1 MRIKPL
7 YSKGFDRETVLGL
20 VIMKKSLISGF
31 STREVLALTGVTANS
46 LRYWYDQG
54 IIVPEKVPIG
64 KGLRNTRF
72 YTFTQLIEVKAIM
85 ALRSNV
91 PIKTI
96 RAVKTFISD
105 HFEDTNIAN
114 KPLIV
119 VNNGDR
125 SDVYLQ
131 CDEKW
136 YQKITGKNIGQITHL
151 DLILIPSLK
160 TQVDEV
166 VENVKAGKCDTIDIQ
181 RFKSLL
187 PSRHL
192 SLVA

>member
-1 MRIKPL
+1 
-7 YSKGFDRETVLGL
+7 
-20 VIMKKSLISGF
+20 MKTLFTGF
-31 STREVLALTGVTANS
+31 SSREVLALTGVSKNS

-64 KGLRNTRF
+64 NGKRNTRF

-85 ALRSNV
+85 SLRSNV
-91 PIKTI
+91 PIKSI
-96 RAVKTFISD
+96 RAVKAFISK

-119 VNNGDR
+119 VNNGDN

-136 YQKITGKNIGQITHL
+136 YQKITGKNVGQISHL

-166 VENVKAGKCDTIDIQ
+166 VENVKSGKSETLDMEAFRQ
-181 RFKSLL
+181 RLRMSN
-187 PSRHL
+187 HL